1 MELLF
6 PLLLVALLVPMF
18 LGVRRQK
25 REAEKVNTMQAA
37 LKVGDRVTTTSGLL
51 GTVVEADDTTVDL
64 EIAEDV
70 VTTWLR
76 AAVRDVRTEDT
87 ATVTD
92 ADEPIDEESA
102 VTPEID
108 AVADDTTESAG
119 GTATEST
126 GGTAAEST
134 NGTAAHTTNGTTATN
149 GTGGSAEGA
158 GSGDAAE
165 DPTRLTKD

>member
-25 REAEKVNTMQAA
+25 REAEKVADMQQN

-51 GTVVEADDTTVDL
+51 GTVVEVDETTVDL

-76 AAVRDVRTEDT
+76 AAIREVR
-87 ATVTD
+87 
-92 ADEPIDEESA
+92 
-102 VTPEID
+102 
-108 AVADDTTESAG
+108 ADDTTED
-119 GTATEST
+119 
-126 GGTAAEST
+126 
-134 NGTAAHTTNGTTATN
+134 TTATPE
-149 GTGGSAEGA
+149 T
-158 GSGDAAE
+158 AAATPVE
-165 DPTRLTKD
+165 DKPAPAVKEESVEDTNSRLTKE